1 MINHTEYTEYGTVA
15 YGADYAS
22 IRANDSQL
30 RAWAERPD
38 AVWPCSHLSRLEGLF
53 VAFDAN
59 GLVDIEATGLDFD
72 EWEDAG
78 VSSDELNAWSSDVLR
93 GVLPADH
100 LTRFVTVDQF
110 A

>member
-1 MINHTEYTEYGTVA
+1 MTYRLPMLLAGLWLALY
-15 YGADYAS
+15 
-22 IRANDSQL
+22 
-30 RAWAERPD
+30 

-72 EWEDAG
+72 EWEDAD
-78 VSSDELNAWSSDVLR
+78 VSSNELNAWSSDVLR

-100 LTRFVTVDQF
+100 PTRFVTVDQF